1 MEPPMPGGDT
11 PLGMAVQMLEKKVRN
26 LEKRKAKLDG
36 YRADSQRGKELNAD
50 QKLAISKYEEVLQ
63 TLEFAR
69 ELSGQFKTLIQE
81 EDKNRKK
88 LQKKEQLEKAKSEA
102 QKLAQVLEIQDMLFQ
117 LSKSRVR
124 ADFSNGN
131 HNAVKLTKE
140 QLGLI
145 DDFSKTVGGRKLNDP
160 EYEKNA
166 TASSEQLLNLLEGKA
181 TKKTGKTNFKDLKD
195 LFDSIKACGYFQT
208 ERPEDEEK
216 KHGKGKKDNSAAA
229 SPTSANGEDRVK
241 KDEVAAKVEP
251 VAKEP
256 EPVAKE
262 VTPEPL
268 PVAQPQ
274 QFEHPQQPLQREAF
288 NHHHEQQPQQPQQHQ
303 QIPPPHQ
310 SQIDFFQDSQID
322 LNAPHMDPAVV
333 VVHQHTP
340 PQHVMMMQQQQQG
353 ASAIPTQTFTNQ
365 MYIPPTTLAAL
376 QAQHHEHLMT
386 FATQQQQQQQPMP
399 QQQQPEHQQPPQ
411 HFEYQH
417 DEDLSKRMGQVG
429 IFEAD
434 VESGKDQ
441 GFDQRSP
448 PQQDTMANIDE
459 WENDQA
465 GNATGNGNDDF
476 NRTGSWRGRGRGRGG
491 PGGPRGE
498 RRGGYRGE
506 RDGDRDGGYR
516 GGRGGGGPRGE
527 RRGGYRGDRDGDRE
541 GGYRGDR
548 GGPRGPPRTGDRD
561 YRGGP
566 RGGSGGNSGPR
577 GGSGRPYP
585 RSNGFHENGNQ

>member
-1 MEPPMPGGDT
+1 
-11 PLGMAVQMLEKKVRN
+11 MLEKKVRN

-124 ADFSNGN
+124 NDFSNGN

-145 DDFSKTVGGRKLNDP
+145 DDFSKTVTGRKLNDP

-195 LFDSIKACGYFQT
+195 LFDSIKACGYFQM
-208 ERPEDEEK
+208 ERPEDEEG
-216 KHGKGKKDNSAAA
+216 KHGKGKKENSVTS
-229 SPTSANGEDRVK
+229 SPSSANGEDRVK
-241 KDEVAAKVEP
+241 KDEVAAKAEPPKELEP
-251 VAKEP
+251 V
-256 EPVAKE
+256 VQE
-262 VTPEPL
+262 VIAEPL

-274 QFEHPQQPLQREAF
+274 QFEQPQQPQLQQPLQREAF
-288 NHHHEQQPQQPQQHQ
+288 NHHHEQPQQPQQHE
-303 QIPPPHQ
+303 QIHPPHQ

-340 PQHVMMMQQQQQG
+340 PQHMMMMQQPQQG
-353 ASAIPTQTFTNQ
+353 ASAIHTQTFTNQ
-365 MYIPPTTLAAL
+365 MYIPPTTLAAM
-376 QAQHHEHLMT
+376 QAQHHEQLMT
-386 FATQQQQQQQPMP
+386 FASQQQPMP
-399 QQQQPEHQQPPQ
+399 PQQPQEHHQQQQ

-417 DEDLSKRMGQVG
+417 EEDLAKRMGQVG
-429 IFEAD
+429 IFPEAD
-434 VESGKDQ
+434 VNETGKDQ
-441 GFDQRSP
+441 GYDQRSP
-448 PQQDTMANIDE
+448 PQQPQDTMANIDE

-465 GNATGNGNDDF
+465 GNATGNGEDF

-491 PGGPRGE
+491 PSGPRGE
-498 RRGGYRGE
+498 RRGGYRGD

-548 GGPRGPPRTGDRD
+548 GGPRGPRSGDRDRD

-566 RGGSGGNSGPR
+566 RGSGNSGPR
-577 GGSGRPYP
+577 GGTGRPYP